1 MMKNCAPH
9 SGALAIWRG
18 HVPAAGR
25 RQLNMQWRRHMSGL
39 AFSFVFVVSHFTN
52 KFVLSVL
59 KFTYPTLF
67 QGWQTFIG
75 GILLLLFGKLG
86 WVEMSRI
93 TRSAAL
99 PWLPASLL
107 FVGNIY
113 AGSRALSRIDIPY
126 FFTLQNSS
134 HVVSYIILKVVYRE
148 VTEDAVAPIDQVGV
162 EVMTHMSHAVFSPQ
176 PPLNDPQFNRGYLWA
191 AGHLFCV
198 GAYRVFQVHYKSSN
212 LGDLEQQCINYVFS
226 VLLLAVAAHPTGE
239 LMGAMEFP
247 FLQSHTFHCGC
258 CASALLGFL
267 LLLATVKLKS
277 GLSLE
282 HFGVWIFLSKV
293 TATFLSPVIFPMD
306 FNVPCLMCVV
316 VSHVGEALLLYS
328 NREPQM

>member
-1 MMKNCAPH
+1 
-9 SGALAIWRG
+9 
-18 HVPAAGR
+18 
-25 RQLNMQWRRHMSGL
+25 MQWRKHATGF
-39 AFSFVFVVSHFTN
+39 AFSVVFVVTYFTN

-75 GILLLLFGKLG
+75 AVLLLLSGRFG

-99 PWLPASLL
+99 SWLPASLL

-113 AGSRALSRIDIPY
+113 AGSRALSRIDIPF

-134 HVVSYIILKVVYRE
+134 HVVSSVILKVVHRE
-148 VTEDAVAPIDQVGV
+148 KTPRLKFISICLMLLSAINLPR
-162 EVMTHMSHAVFSPQ
+162 H
-176 PPLNDPQFNRGYLWA
+176 DPQFDYSGYLWA
-191 AGHLFCV
+191 VAHLICV
-198 GAYRVFQVHYKSSN
+198 GAYRAFQVHYKSSN
-212 LGDLEQQCINYVFS
+212 LSDLEQQCINYLFS
-226 VLLLAVAAHPTGE
+226 VLLLAIAAHPTGD
-239 LMGAMEFP
+239 LMGALEFP
-247 FLQSHTFHCGC
+247 SLQSHTFHCGC

-282 HFGVWIFLSKV
+282 HFGVWIFLAKI
-293 TATFLSPVIFPMD
+293 TAMSLSPFIFYMD
-306 FNVPCLMCVV
+306 INAASLICVV
-316 VSHVGEALLLYS
+316 VSHVGEALLVYCQRDS
-328 NREPQM
+328 Q